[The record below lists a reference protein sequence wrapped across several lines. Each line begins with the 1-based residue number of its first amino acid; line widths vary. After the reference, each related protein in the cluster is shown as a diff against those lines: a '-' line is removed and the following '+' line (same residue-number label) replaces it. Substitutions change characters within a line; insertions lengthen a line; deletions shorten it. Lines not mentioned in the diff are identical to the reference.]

1 MQRPQY
7 PEMVTENNFLIP
19 KWPSALQQVDVV
31 KARFVLDFISP
42 CVVKPTDFLGLG
54 RVLRVVGRQFVDS
67 FDFVAVQQW
76 KTLFQPALS
85 DDPVARRK
93 FQKPAPAFIVT
104 MPIMQQEVFDTGD
117 RLELEVLFIGTG
129 IPLIRDFL
137 RSLIHVGHLG
147 LVVGD
152 GLFEV
157 TEVYSKASDH
167 SESLAWRQSEPLE
180 SLTCIVQSLD
190 WLLQNE
196 CITNNVVVKY
206 ITPTRLMVNGKP
218 LRKPRFAQVF
228 PFMLRR
234 VTSMLYAHCGIEVL
248 DDPAYLL
255 ELVNDLH
262 EVESRLHWHDWRS
275 LAGRQGLVVGG
286 FMGEM
291 KLEGQALEEVYWLL
305 AVASLFGIGKA
316 ATSGAGRIALCP

>member
-1 MQRPQY
+1 
-7 PEMVTENNFLIP
+7 MVTENNFLIP
-19 KWPSALQQVDVV
+19 KWPTALQQVDVV

-42 CVVKPTDFLGLG
+42 CVVKPADFLGLG

-67 FDFVAVQQW
+67 FDFVATQQW
-76 KTLFQPALS
+76 KALFQPALS

-93 FQKPAPAFIVT
+93 FQKPAPAFIIT
-104 MPIMQQEVFDTGD
+104 MPIMQQEVFEAGD

-129 IPLIRDFL
+129 IPLICDFL

-147 LVVGD
+147 LVVGE
-152 GLFEV
+152 GLFEI

-167 SESLAWRQSEPLE
+167 SEGLAWRQAEPLE
-180 SLTCIVQSLD
+180 SLTCSVQSLD

-196 CITNNVVVKY
+196 RITNNVVVKY

-218 LRKPRFAQVF
+218 LRKPRFSQVF

-234 VTSMLYAHCGIEVL
+234 VTSMLYAHSGVEVL
-248 DDPAYLL
+248 DDPTHLF
-255 ELVNDLH
+255 ELVNNLH
-262 EVESRLHWHDWRS
+262 EVESRLYWHDWRS

-291 KLEGQALEEVYWLL
+291 TLDGQALEEVYWLF

-316 ATSGAGRIALCP
+316 ATSGAGRISICA

>member
-1 MQRPQY
+1 
-7 PEMVTENNFLIP
+7 MVTENNFLIP
-19 KWPSALQQVDVV
+19 KWPVELQQVDVV

-67 FDFVAVQQW
+67 YDFTAIQQW
-76 KTLFQPALS
+76 KALFQPALS
-85 DDPVARRK
+85 EDPVARRK
-93 FQKPAPAFIVT
+93 FQKPAPAFVAT
-104 MPIMQQEVFDTGD
+104 MPIMRQELFDTGD
-117 RLELEVLFIGTG
+117 QLELEVLFIGTG
-129 IPLIRDFL
+129 IPLIHDFL
-137 RSLIHVGHLG
+137 RSLIHVGRLG
-147 LVVGD
+147 LVAGE

-167 SESLAWRQSEPLE
+167 SEGLAWRQNKPLE
-180 SLTCIVQSLD
+180 SLTCSVQSLD
-190 WLLQNE
+190 WLLQSDR
-196 CITNNVVVKY
+196 ITNNVVVKY

-218 LRKPRFAQVF
+218 LRKPRFSQVF

-234 VTSMLYAHCGIEVL
+234 VTSMLYAHSGVEVL
-248 DDPAYLL
+248 DDPTYIL

-275 LAGRQGLVVGG
+275 LAGRKGLVVGG

-291 KLEGQALEEVYWLL
+291 KLEGQALEEVYWLF

-316 ATSGAGRIALCP
+316 ATSGAGRITLCS

>member
-1 MQRPQY
+1 MHRPQY

-19 KWPSALQQVDVV
+19 KWPVALQQVDVV

-42 CVVKPTDFLGLG
+42 CVVKPADFLGLG
-54 RVLRVVGRQFVDS
+54 RVLRIVGRQFVDS
-67 FDFVAVQQW
+67 FDFVAIQQW
-76 KTLFQPALS
+76 KALFQPALS

-104 MPIMQQEVFDTGD
+104 MPIMQQEVFEAGD
-117 RLELEVLFIGTG
+117 HLELEVLFIGNS
-129 IPLIRDFL
+129 IPLIRYFL

-147 LVVGD
+147 LVVGE

-157 TEVYSKASDH
+157 TEVYSKASDN
-167 SESLAWRQSEPLE
+167 SEGLAWRQAEPLD
-180 SLTCIVQSLD
+180 SLTCSVQSLD
-190 WLLQNE
+190 WLLQNDR
-196 CITNNVVVKY
+196 ITNNVVVKY
-206 ITPTRLMVNGKP
+206 VTPTRLMVNGKP
-218 LRKPRFAQVF
+218 LRKPRFSQVF

-234 VTSMLYAHCGIEVL
+234 VTSMLYAHSGVEVL

-262 EVESRLHWHDWRS
+262 EVESKLHWHDWRS
-275 LAGRQGLVVGG
+275 LAGRQDLVVGG

-291 KLEGQALEEVYWLL
+291 NLEGQALEEVYWLF

-316 ATSGAGRIALCP
+316 ATSGAGRISLCT